1 MDLSGTARIKLEE
14 FLLAVRFFIKGA
26 SFSDSV
32 LVFKQLDANND
43 GFLDEKELEKLLLDS
58 NADEGVYKK
67 ALSYRYKDD
76 VNSDV
81 IAAENL
87 EELLKSKDRIFKNV
101 MPKTD
106 ELDLPM
112 FIKARREKY
121 LAALLGKEVAV
132 L

>member
-1 MDLSGTARIKLEE
+1 M
-14 FLLAVRFFIKGA
+14 LAVRFFVKGA
-26 SFSDSV
+26 SFSDSM
-32 LVFKQLDANND
+32 LIFKQLDNNND

-58 NADEGVYKK
+58 NGEEGAHKK

-81 IAAENL
+81 IAAEKL
-87 EELLKSKDRIFKNV
+87 EDLLKSKDRIFKTV

-132 L
+132 LQIKA